1 MDNSEYC
8 ETKLKDIVEELLLDL
23 AKKKPCDIINY
34 SMDWLM
40 KKGGYT
46 INGLTIDERDDLL
59 RLRKELKKYRELH
72 QQNNKGNDSLDED
85 QEEYTDEEDDHVPEV
100 HHNKKTSVRGPRIAV
115 SAEAYGEFNKK
126 GDFKPVVHQKLE
138 DQITAIK
145 SRLIH
150 SFMFNSL
157 ESCDLKIVIDAMEE
171 NKFVKGDI
179 IINQG
184 DQGDCLYIVEEGEFD
199 CFKKFVSEYF
209 LIYFIIKIQSI
220 FNSLINFFSYLIILY
235 FFSKFFNFFSVM
247 NFYFKFLFVVFF

>member
-46 INGLTIDERDDLL
+46 INGLTIEERDDLL
-59 RLRKELKKYRELH
+59 RLRKELKKYREIH
-72 QQNNKGNDSLDED
+72 QQNNKGNDSFDED
-85 QEEYTDEEDDHVPEV
+85 QEEHTDEEDDHAPEV
-100 HHNKKTSVRGPRIAV
+100 HQHKKTSVRGPRIAV

-126 GDFKPVVHQKLE
+126 GDFKPVVHQKHE

-157 ESCDLKIVIDAMEE
+157 ESSDLKIVIDAMEE
-171 NKFVKGDI
+171 NKFVKGDV

-184 DQGDCLYIVEEGEFD
+184 DQGDCLYIVEAGEFD

-220 FNSLINFFSYLIILY
+220 LY
-235 FFSKFFNFFSVM
+235 FFSKFFNF
-247 NFYFKFLFVVFF
+247 LFGYESLF

>member
-34 SMDWLM
+34 SMDFLM

-46 INGLTIDERDDLL
+46 INGLTIEERDELL

-72 QQNNKGNDSLDED
+72 EQNNGNESFDE
-85 QEEYTDEEDDHVPEV
+85 EEGEHTDEEDDNVPEV
-100 HHNKKTSVRGPRIAV
+100 RHHPKTSVRGPRIAV

-126 GDFKPVVHQKLE
+126 GDFKPVVHKKHE

-150 SFMFNSL
+150 SFMFNSV
-157 ESCDLKIVIDAMEE
+157 EAIDLKIVIDAMEE
-171 NKFVKGDI
+171 KKFAKGDV

-184 DQGDCLYIVEEGEFD
+184 DQGDCLYIVEEGELE
-199 CFKKFVSEYF
+199 CFKKFVN
-209 LIYFIIKIQSI
+209 I
-220 FNSLINFFSYLIILY
+220 FFAFY
-235 FFSKFFNFFSVM
+235 FFNC
-247 NFYFKFLFVVFF
+247 

>member
-8 ETKLKDIVEELLLDL
+8 ESKLKDIVEELLLDL

-46 INGLTIDERDDLL
+46 INGLTIDEREELL
-59 RLRKELKKYRELH
+59 QLRKELKKYRELH
-72 QQNNKGNDSLDED
+72 EQNNEGNHSFEED
-85 QEEYTDEEDDHVPEV
+85 NEELTDEEDDHIMEV
-100 HHNKKTSVRGPRIAV
+100 RHPKTSIRGPRIAV

-126 GDFKPVVHQKLE
+126 GDYKPVVHHKHE

-157 ESCDLKIVIDAMEE
+157 ETTDLKIVIDAMEE
-171 NKFVKGDI
+171 KKFVKGDV

-184 DQGDCLYIVEEGEFD
+184 DQGDCLYIVEEGELD
-199 CFKKFVSEYF
+199 CFKKFVS
-209 LIYFIIKIQSI
+209 
-220 FNSLINFFSYLIILY
+220 
-235 FFSKFFNFFSVM
+235 
-247 NFYFKFLFVVFF
+247 

>member
-34 SMDWLM
+34 SMDFLM

-46 INGLTIDERDDLL
+46 INGLTIEERDELT
-59 RLRKELKKYRELH
+59 RLRKELKKYRDLH
-72 QQNNKGNDSLDED
+72 EQSNKGNESFDED
-85 QEEYTDEEDDHVPEV
+85 EQSDEEDEEEV
-100 HHNKKTSVRGPRIAV
+100 HEVRHHPKTSIRGPRIAV

-126 GDFKPVVHQKLE
+126 GDFKPVVHKKLE
-138 DQITAIK
+138 DQVTAIR

-171 NKFVKGDI
+171 KKFVKGDV

-184 DQGDCLYIVEEGEFD
+184 DQGDCLYIVEEGELD
-199 CFKKFVSEYF
+199 CYKKFVS
-209 LIYFIIKIQSI
+209 
-220 FNSLINFFSYLIILY
+220 
-235 FFSKFFNFFSVM
+235 
-247 NFYFKFLFVVFF
+247 

>member
-8 ETKLKDIVEELLLDL
+8 ETKLKNLMEELLIDL
-23 AKKKPCDIINY
+23 AKKRPCDIINY

-46 INGLTIDERDDLL
+46 INGLTIEERDELL
-59 RLRKELKKYRELH
+59 GLRKELKKYRELH
-72 QQNNKGNDSLDED
+72 EKNNNGNHSFDE
-85 QEEYTDEEDDHVPEV
+85 EELTDEEDDHIVEIRQP
-100 HHNKKTSVRGPRIAV
+100 KTSIRGPRIAV

-126 GDFKPVVHQKLE
+126 GTYKPVVHPKNS

-157 ESCDLKIVIDAMEE
+157 DSAELKIVIDAMEE
-171 NKFVKGDI
+171 KKYSKGDI

-184 DQGDCLYIVEEGEFD
+184 DQGDCLYIVEQGELE
-199 CFKKFVSEYF
+199 CFKKFVINFAFIYF
-209 LIYFIIKIQSI
+209 LILK
-220 FNSLINFFSYLIILY
+220 LII
-235 FFSKFFNFFSVM
+235 
-247 NFYFKFLFVVFF
+247 

>member
-8 ETKLKDIVEELLLDL
+8 ETKLKDIVEELLLEL

-40 KKGGYT
+40 KKGGFT
-46 INGLTIDERDDLL
+46 INGLTIEERDELL

-72 QQNNKGNDSLDED
+72 EQNNNGNNSFDED
-85 QEEYTDEEDDHVPEV
+85 EEEHSDEEDEQVAEV
-100 HHNKKTSVRGPRIAV
+100 RHYPKTSVRGPRIAV

-126 GDFKPVVHQKLE
+126 GDFKPVVHKKHE
-138 DQITAIK
+138 DQTTAIK

-157 ESCDLKIVIDAMEE
+157 ESTDLKIVIDAMEE
-171 NKFVKGDI
+171 KKFVKGDV

-184 DQGDCLYIVEEGEFD
+184 DQGDCLYIVEEGELD
-199 CFKKFVSEYF
+199 CFKKFVSV
-209 LIYFIIKIQSI
+209 L
-220 FNSLINFFSYLIILY
+220 LNFFSD
-235 FFSKFFNFFSVM
+235 FFS
-247 NFYFKFLFVVFF
+247 FYV

>member
-8 ETKLKDIVEELLLDL
+8 EMKLKDIVEELLLDL
-23 AKKKPCDIINY
+23 AKKKPSDIINY

-46 INGLTIDERDDLL
+46 INGLTIDEREELL
-59 RLRKELKKYRELH
+59 SLRKELKKYRELH
-72 QQNNKGNDSLDED
+72 EENNDGNQSFEDE
-85 QEEYTDEEDDHVPEV
+85 QLSDEEEDENFVEV
-100 HHNKKTSVRGPRIAV
+100 RHHPKTSIRGPRIAV

-126 GDFKPVVHQKLE
+126 GDFKPVIHFKQE

-157 ESCDLKIVIDAMEE
+157 ESSDLKIVIDAMEE
-171 NKFVKGDI
+171 KYFAKGDV

-184 DQGDCLYIVEEGEFD
+184 DQGDCLYIVEQGELD
-199 CFKKFVSEYF
+199 CFKKFV
-209 LIYFIIKIQSI
+209 
-220 FNSLINFFSYLIILY
+220 NSFPFLINFLLLFSNN
-235 FFSKFFNFFSVM
+235 FDFNI
-247 NFYFKFLFVVFF
+247 FKT